1 MSAFDPKRTWVPEFA
16 VMHNKTVLAPLN
28 GPGRGRR
35 VMRRREFVTALGAAT
50 LALQSAARAQQHT
63 RPLIGWLSPH
73 TQAYSDSKAAVFLQ
87 ALRELGYVEGKD
99 FDIVYRTSGGNQD
112 RLPALAQELV
122 QLKPDVILACAIAA
136 VIPAKKL
143 TSTIPIVSAALADAV
158 HLGVIAS
165 EARPGGNVTG
175 IEPYVAGLPAKQLE
189 VAREIVPEARTL
201 GLLTNSVDPKAP
213 PQLKEIEA
221 ASQGIEIKLVAKDAN
236 HPNEVE
242 GALQFLAEQKADV
255 VIVLQTS
262 MLISQTVPIAESAI
276 AKRLPT
282 VYGYREHV
290 VDGGLIS
297 YGVDLRWC
305 YQRAAALVVKILH
318 GTPPGDIPVEF
329 PTSVMLSINVR
340 TAKLLGLTVPPSLL
354 ARADEVIE

>member
-1 MSAFDPKRTWVPEFA
+1 M
-16 VMHNKTVLAPLN
+16 
-28 GPGRGRR
+28 
-35 VMRRREFVTALGAAT
+35 
-50 LALQSAARAQQHT
+50 
-63 RPLIGWLSPH
+63 
-73 TQAYSDSKAAVFLQ
+73 
-87 ALRELGYVEGKD
+87 
-99 FDIVYRTSGGNQD
+99 
-112 RLPALAQELV
+112 PALAEELV

-143 TSTIPIVSAALADAV
+143 TSTISIVSAALADAV
-158 HLGVIAS
+158 QLGFIAS

-201 GLLTNSVDPKAP
+201 GLLTNLVDPKAP

-262 MLISQTVPIAESAI
+262 MLISQTRPIAEFAL

-318 GTPPGDIPVEF
+318 GSAPGDLPVEF
-329 PTSVMLSINVR
+329 PTSVLLSINLR
-340 TAKLLGLTVPPSLL
+340 TAKLLGLTVPPVLL

>member
-1 MSAFDPKRTWVPEFA
+1 
-16 VMHNKTVLAPLN
+16 
-28 GPGRGRR
+28 
-35 VMRRREFVTALGAAT
+35 MRRRDFVRGLGATT
-50 LALQSAARAQQHT
+50 LALPSAAAAQQRT

-73 TQAYSDSKAAVFLQ
+73 TQAYSDSKAAVFLE
-87 ALRELGYVEGKD
+87 ALRELGYFENKN
-99 FDIVYRTSGGNQD
+99 FNIVYRSSDGNQD
-112 RLPALAQELV
+112 RLPALAKEII
-122 QLKPDVILACAIAA
+122 QLKPDIILACAIAA

-189 VAREIVPEARTL
+189 VAREIVPELRTV
-201 GLLTNSVDPKAP
+201 GLLTNLNDPKGP

-221 ASQGIEIKLVAKDAN
+221 ASQGVGIKLVVKDADQ
-236 HPNEVE
+236 PNEVE
-242 GALQFLAEQKADV
+242 GALQFLAERKTEV
-255 VIVLQTS
+255 VIVQQTS
-262 MLISQTVPIAESAI
+262 MLISQTRSIADAAL
-276 AKRLPT
+276 AKRLPA

-290 VDGGLIS
+290 LDGGLIS

-305 YQRAAALVVKILH
+305 YQRSAALVVKILR
-318 GTPPGDIPVEF
+318 GSAPGDLPVEF
-329 PTSVMLSINVR
+329 PPNVLLSINLR
-340 TAKLLGLTVPPSLL
+340 TAKLLGLTVPRGLL